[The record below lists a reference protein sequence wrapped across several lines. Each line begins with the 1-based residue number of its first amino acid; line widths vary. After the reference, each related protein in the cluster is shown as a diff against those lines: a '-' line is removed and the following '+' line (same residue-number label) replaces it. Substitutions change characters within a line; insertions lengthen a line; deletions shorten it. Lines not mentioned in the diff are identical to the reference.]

1 MVTGVTAAASLMS
14 AARMLM
20 LEKGAITV
28 ENVVSPIKFLY
39 NPASYNVKKSTQWTA
54 NGSSDG
60 DNAERYTFKSVKSS
74 TVTFTLFFDTYEY
87 GSDVRYY
94 TDQLFNLVKVDP
106 KTKKTPTDKARPPLC
121 KFHWGYDSGG
131 NSEFWAFVSD
141 VNVSYTL
148 FLMSGTPV
156 RAEAALTLTEVSA
169 GNGGQNPTTQGTYGD
184 KIHIVKP
191 GETLSLISHMYYG
204 SSTEWRVLADANSLT
219 NPLDIWPGQYLEIVP
234 LEY

>member
-20 LEKGAITV
+20 LEKGEITV
-28 ENVVSPIKFLY
+28 ENAILPIKFSY
-39 NPASYNVKKSTQWTA
+39 NPASYSVKKETEWTA

-60 DNAERYTFKSVKSS
+60 DDAERYTFKSVKSS

-87 GSDVRYY
+87 GTDVRYY

-121 KFHWGYDSGG
+121 KFHWGKDPGG
-131 NSEFWAFVSD
+131 NSEFLSFVTQVKVTYS
-141 VNVSYTL
+141 L
-148 FLMSGTPV
+148 FLMDGTPV
-156 RAEAALTLTEVSA
+156 RAEADMTLTEVSTE
-169 GNGGQNPTTQGTYGD
+169 NVGQNPTTQGTYGD
-184 KIHIVKP
+184 KVHIVKP

-219 NPLDIWPGQYLEIVP
+219 NPLDISPGQYLEIVP